1 MSNTGTKTLPIAGIV
16 TGLAGGTA
24 FGVITPIFPF
34 AHALG
39 ITASSATIIR
49 FVIGSLIMATI
60 VLATKSPLAVPKNKI
75 LPLCCM
81 GLLIFS
87 VTVCYLSAVTYIP
100 VSLGAIL
107 FYTYPI
113 LVTVIDPLIQRRLP
127 SPIQLGL
134 SVLAFTGITIALGTN
149 VEELDWRGI
158 LFVMGAAFS
167 ISGTLIVSRSVVS
180 HVPNLTIVFYVN
192 IVATVL
198 TCLYL
203 PFDGNISLP
212 NEWADQWLGWVL
224 SIAIALLY
232 LLATLGQIA
241 TVNFVGPSRTA
252 MLFNIEPVVTI
263 MTAVIVLN
271 ETLNQS
277 QIIGSLFV
285 LSAVVISCYRPVRV
299 TTP

>member
-1 MSNTGTKTLPIAGIV
+1 MNNAKAQKPPLFGIA

-24 FGVITPIFPF
+24 FGLITPIFPF
-34 AHALG
+34 AHAIG
-39 ITASSATIIR
+39 VTASSATIMR
-49 FVIGSLIMATI
+49 FVLGSLLMAAI
-60 VLATKSPLAVPKNKI
+60 VLVSRSTLIVPRNKI
-75 LPLCCM
+75 LPLCSM

-107 FYTYPI
+107 FYTYPVI
-113 LVTVIDPLIQRRLP
+113 VTVIDPLLQRRLP
-127 SPIQLGL
+127 SLIQLGL
-134 SVLAFTGITIALGTN
+134 SILAFTGITIALGTN
-149 VEELDWRGI
+149 IEELDWRGV
-158 LFVMGAAFS
+158 LFVMGATLS

-198 TCLYL
+198 TCMYL
-203 PFDGNISLP
+203 LFDDNISLP
-212 NEWADQWLGWVL
+212 NEWTDQSLGWSL

-232 LLATLGQIA
+232 LLATLGQIT

-263 MTAVIVLN
+263 ITAVIILN
-271 ETLNQS
+271 ETLNKS

-299 TTP
+299 PTA